1 MLLGAIADDFTGASD
16 LANTL
21 VLGGM
26 RTVQF
31 VGVPSADAA
40 ADCEAGVVALKTRSI
55 PAGNA
60 VAQSLKALDWLLR
73 QGCSQI
79 FFKYCSTF
87 DSTPAGN
94 IGPVAEALINAL
106 GAPIAVVCPAFPATG
121 RTLYLGHLFV
131 GGRLL
136 NESGLENHPLNPMTD
151 PDIRRWLRRQTRSD
165 VGLVPLPVV
174 RSGPRAIRAALAEEI
189 SAGRRL
195 VVVDAIAD
203 KDLRTIGAGVAD
215 HRLVTGGSGIALGLP
230 ANFAACG
237 LLSGRG
243 ATRPLVKG
251 PGCVLSGSCSPAS
264 QLQVETFLA
273 AHPGLPVD
281 PAALIEGGLNA
292 VTAAGWVLER
302 LAVEPIVYSTAG
314 PTQVAQ
320 AQARYGGAKVAGAI
334 EEFFGK
340 LAIEVVDRGVRRMVI
355 GGGET
360 SGAVVGALRIE
371 ALTVGDEIDPG
382 VPALAAERNGPLGLV
397 LKSGNFGS
405 ADFFEK
411 ALNAL
416 GPE

>member
-1 MLLGAIADDFTGASD
+1 VLLGAIADDFTGASD

-31 VGVPSADAA
+31 IGVPGADAP

-55 PAGNA
+55 PAAEA
-60 VAQSLKALDWLLR
+60 VAQSLQALDWVMR
-73 QGCSQI
+73 QGCRQVL
-79 FFKYCSTF
+79 FKYCSTF

-94 IGPVAEALINAL
+94 IGPVADALIDAL
-106 GAPIAVVCPAFPATG
+106 DTPGAVVCPAFPATG

-151 PDIRRWLRRQTRSD
+151 PDIRRWLRRQTRGD

-174 RSGPRAIRAALAEEI
+174 RRGSQAIRSALAEEMTG
-189 SAGRRL
+189 GRRL
-195 VVVDAIAD
+195 VVVDAIVD
-203 KDLRTIGAGVAD
+203 EDLRAIGAAVAD

-230 ANFAACG
+230 ANFAASGC
-237 LLSGRG
+237 LSGHVS
-243 ATRPLVKG
+243 AVDPVKG

-264 QLQVETFLA
+264 QLQVKTFLA
-273 AHPGLPVD
+273 AHPGFAVD
-281 PAALIEGGLNA
+281 ASALLEGKVHAAD
-292 VTAAGWVLER
+292 AAGWMVER
-302 LAVEPIVYSTAG
+302 LAAEPIVYSTAS
-314 PTQVAQ
+314 PAAVAE
-320 AQARYGGAKVAGAI
+320 AQARHGGAKIADAI
-334 EEFFGK
+334 ERFFGK
-340 LAIEVVDRGVRRMVI
+340 LAIEVVDQGVRRLVV

-360 SGAVVGALRIE
+360 SGAVVGALGID
-371 ALTVGDEIDPG
+371 ALTVGREIDPG
-382 VPALAAERNGPLGLV
+382 VPALRAERKGPLGLV

-411 ALNAL
+411 ALNTL
-416 GPE
+416 GPK